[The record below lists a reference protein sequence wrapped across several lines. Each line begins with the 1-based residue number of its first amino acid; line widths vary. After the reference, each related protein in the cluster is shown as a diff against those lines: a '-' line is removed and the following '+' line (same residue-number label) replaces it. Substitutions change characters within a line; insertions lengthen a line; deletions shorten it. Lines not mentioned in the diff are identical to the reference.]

1 MFSFYVVYLS
11 IYWRGLTAGAADP
24 DYKVSWRTEALK
36 YPHARSMDV
45 ARMRWVGQGCR
56 WWLTVVV
63 CVTFRGRMCVAW
75 WVMRKFKLYLKVDRR
90 ELNSIP
96 NLCKIL
102 PKSIKNLSRSDPNA
116 SLERFRS
123 QVATRS
129 VSGWSPLNY
138 RITPFRAPW
147 TKNVIQVRAFGRPWI
162 QNGSQTAFV

>member
-1 MFSFYVVYLS
+1 
-11 IYWRGLTAGAADP
+11 
-24 DYKVSWRTEALK
+24 
-36 YPHARSMDV
+36 
-45 ARMRWVGQGCR
+45 
-56 WWLTVVV
+56 
-63 CVTFRGRMCVAW
+63 
-75 WVMRKFKLYLKVDRR
+75 MRKFKLYLKVDRR

-102 PKSIKNLSRSDPNA
+102 PKSIKQRPRSDPNA

-162 QNGSQTAFV
+162 QNGSQTHLFSIGWYLDTPKMLSEREIGQKHVQIMKFRCENLMFSLAQNHVWRYTLRL